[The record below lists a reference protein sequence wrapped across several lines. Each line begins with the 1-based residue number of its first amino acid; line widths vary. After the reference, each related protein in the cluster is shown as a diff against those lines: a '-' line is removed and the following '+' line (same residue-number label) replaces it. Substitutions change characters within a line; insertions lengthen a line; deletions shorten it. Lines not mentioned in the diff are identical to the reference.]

1 MKQTIIT
8 LMLSA
13 TLLSPLSDTHAQGL
27 KELPFPVGPVTEMTY
42 SATATRLSLWS
53 PVAEEVRVNLYN
65 SDLGGKPVEVV
76 PLKRGNDGTWSV
88 RLKGDRKGIFYTFQV
103 KTNGKWLEETPGI
116 FAKTVGTNGQRA
128 MIMSLSDTNPEGW
141 DKDKSPEMNGI
152 TDVVLYEMHHRDFSV
167 DASSGIK
174 NKGKFLALTEK
185 GTQNPKGYSTG
196 IDHLRELGVT
206 HVHLLPSYDFGSI
219 DERTGKSVGGGGR
232 DQVTYYNWGY
242 DPVNYNCPEGSY
254 STNPSDPAAR
264 IKEFKEMVMAMHKAG
279 LRVVMDVVYNHVFD
293 LAQSNFQ
300 RVVPDY
306 FFRWQDESKAE
317 AGKSVGKIP
326 ANGSGCGNETASEMP
341 MMRKYM
347 VESVL
352 YWMRE
357 YHVDGFRFDLM
368 GIHDIETMNAIRE
381 AAQAV
386 DPNVVIYGEGWAASA
401 PAYPEDKLAM
411 KANTS
416 RLGGIA
422 AFGDELRDGLRGS
435 WSNNDEGAFLVGNA
449 GNEESVKFGIVGAIQ
464 HPGVD
469 YSKVNYSKAPWALQP
484 TQMISYV
491 SCHDDMCVAD
501 RLKVTLLTKNKKKNL
516 TDAQLLQQ
524 QTALM
529 KLAETVTL
537 TSQGVPFIWCGDEI
551 MRDRKGVHNCYAS
564 PDSINAIDW
573 NGKTENIDLFN
584 YIKGVISIRKA
595 HPAFRMGCAE
605 RVRENLAFI
614 PVKQK
619 NVVAFT
625 LNGSAVGDTWNDIVV
640 VFNSNLRP
648 VSIPVEQGNYTI
660 VVENGK
666 VNLEGIRS
674 ARLKTVKVAP
684 QSATIMFR

>member
-42 SATATRLSLWS
+42 SATATRLSLWT

-401 PAYPEDKLAM
+401 PAYSEDKLAM

-435 WSNNDEGAFLVGNA
+435 
-449 GNEESVKFGIVGAIQ
+449 
-464 HPGVD
+464 
-469 YSKVNYSKAPWALQP
+469 
-484 TQMISYV
+484 
-491 SCHDDMCVAD
+491 
-501 RLKVTLLTKNKKKNL
+501 
-516 TDAQLLQQ
+516 
-524 QTALM
+524 
-529 KLAETVTL
+529 
-537 TSQGVPFIWCGDEI
+537 
-551 MRDRKGVHNCYAS
+551 
-564 PDSINAIDW
+564 
-573 NGKTENIDLFN
+573 
-584 YIKGVISIRKA
+584 
-595 HPAFRMGCAE
+595 
-605 RVRENLAFI
+605 
-614 PVKQK
+614 
-619 NVVAFT
+619 
-625 LNGSAVGDTWNDIVV
+625 
-640 VFNSNLRP
+640 
-648 VSIPVEQGNYTI
+648 
-660 VVENGK
+660 
-666 VNLEGIRS
+666 
-674 ARLKTVKVAP
+674 
-684 QSATIMFR
+684 

>member
-1 MKQTIIT
+1 MKRTIIT

-27 KELPFPVGPVTEMTY
+27 KELPLPVGPVTEMTY

-76 PLKRGNDGTWSV
+76 PLKRGNYGTWSV

-254 STNPSDPAAR
+254 STNPSDPESR

-306 FFRWQDESKAE
+306 FFRWHDESKAE

-368 GIHDIETMNAIRE
+368 GIHDIETMNAICE

-411 KANTS
+411 KANIS

-469 YSKVNYSKAPWALQP
+469 YTKVNYSKAPWALQP

-501 RLKVTLLTKNKKKNL
+501 RLKVTLRTKNKKINL

-573 NGKTENIDLFN
+573 NGKTDNIDLFN

-625 LNGSAVGDTWNDIVV
+625 LNGSAVGDTWSDIVV

-666 VNLEGIRS
+666 VNQEGLRS
-674 ARLKTVKVAP
+674 ARLKSVKVAP